1 MLISIK
7 SNRWLN
13 QDNKVNAK
21 KKWKKRKEMESFMKS
36 NTFEM
41 CNENEGLTIDRFVTD

>member
-13 QDNKVNAK
+13 QDNKVCK
-21 KKWKKRKEMESFMKS
+21 KEMESFMKS

-41 CNENEGLTIDRFVTD
+41 CNENVGLTIDRFVTD